1 MLTYLSEEEY
11 QSCLHNASGKEK
23 ADAFMRKLYNHLES
37 VKAQVGTASTT
48 VEQSRSLLKQK
59 SVSPCDVLAQVRA
72 DEHQILPKCVI
83 IFLVLFVL
91 SFSFV
96 RVLFGS
102 LLYDVFIL
110 TKFDIFVGVLIEI
123 STPCSSIFID

>member
-23 ADAFMRKLYNHLES
+23 ADAFMRKLYNH
-37 VKAQVGTASTT
+37 T

-102 LLYDVFIL
+102 FLYDVFIL